1 MTLPSIISR
10 NQAQVN
16 SDITIKGN
24 ENTIGSTVTTLYTV
38 PAGKKTV
45 VKSGAARFVSGGAN
59 ALLEVLVGGERV
71 HRETAAPSP
80 PILQDIGT
88 IKGMTMEAA
97 ETIQL
102 QGDSGSNNGS
112 MNFSF
117 TLTELPA

>member
-10 NQAQVN
+10 NQIQTN

-38 PAGKKTV
+38 PTGKKTI

-71 HRETAAPSP
+71 HRETAAPNP
-80 PILQDIGT
+80 PILIDIPT
-88 IKGMTMEAA
+88 IKGMTLEAA

>member
-10 NQAQVN
+10 NQIQVN

-38 PAGKKTV
+38 PASKKTV
-45 VKSGAARFVSGGAN
+45 IKSGAARFVSGGAN

-71 HRETAAPSP
+71 HRQTAAPSP
-80 PILQDIGT
+80 PVLQDIPT
-88 IKGMTMEAA
+88 IKGMTLEAA